1 MNTHKE
7 CLLKKNL
14 LTPDHFQSLD
24 NEKWCH
30 ELFKTLPNAGGI
42 VQKTWV
48 PFNIMQW
55 GSDCLTHS
63 QLDNY
68 YGTSFNTTASESYL
82 QCLLS
87 ILNKEPKV
95 KEYIENLWTFFFFFG
110 LCFAWESSIF
120 SSESLKHIDLSLTHP
135 SLSWW
140 KRGQTGILV
149 SSCKIY
155 LWTGAQILMLDF
167 PLRT

>member
-7 CLLKKNL
+7 CLLKKK

-48 PFNIMQW
+48 PFNIPQW
-55 GSDCLTHS
+55 GSDCLTHG

-68 YGTSFNTTASESYL
+68 YGTSFNATASESYL
-82 QCLLS
+82 QCQLS

-95 KEYIENLWTFFFFFG
+95 KESIENLWTFFF
-110 LCFAWESSIF
+110 FAWESSIF

-135 SLSWW
+135 SV
-140 KRGQTGILV
+140 LV
-149 SSCKIY
+149 K
-155 LWTGAQILMLDF
+155 A
-167 PLRT
+167 